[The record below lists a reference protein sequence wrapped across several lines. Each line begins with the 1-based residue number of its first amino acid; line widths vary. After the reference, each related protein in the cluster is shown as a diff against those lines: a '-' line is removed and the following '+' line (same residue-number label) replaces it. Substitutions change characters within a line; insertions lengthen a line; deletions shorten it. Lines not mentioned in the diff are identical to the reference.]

1 MWTTFVSLRRLSTPL
16 KLSRQTSSTFQLMGS
31 LISTLSFSIYIVQ
44 ELRFF
49 SYGYTTFF
57 VDTQYFSHMILRNY
71 FHNSFEYTFHIQDA
85 LGFVIVM

>member
-1 MWTTFVSLRRLSTPL
+1 MSYSDEGLKGLENEKVISFENENLAGFRKKVGRFDPKKRVPPL
-16 KLSRQTSSTFQLMGS
+16 IQKFIAGL
-31 LISTLSFSIYIVQ
+31 
-44 ELRFF
+44 
-49 SYGYTTFF
+49 F